1 MSVKN
6 EIDAST
12 SQKPST
18 QTKIPPVT
26 AMHTAKPAPPALPDN
41 DPCSY
46 EQSAGMCLH
55 DRIPEVVKKLVAL
68 WQTKS
73 GRTNYCFD
81 HIGPVPIPSHQAII
95 NIIYLIRQLLF
106 PGYFTTT
113 KLHASNLE
121 YYIGKETTELYER
134 LTEQITMAIRHDC
147 RRTNLPCTKCE
158 ERSHHLALTFIKAL
172 PLITETLA
180 ADIRA
185 TLTGDPA
192 TSSSDEVIFS
202 YPGLLAI
209 SIFRMAH
216 ELFLLKVPIIP
227 RIMTEHAHSLTGIDI
242 HPGATIGPGLFID
255 HGTGVVIGETTIIG
269 TNVRIYQGVTLG
281 ALSLPRDAGVKLQ
294 QVKRHPTIEDEVII
308 YANAII
314 LGGDTVIGKRS
325 IIGGNIWLTASVP
338 PDTRVM
344 LKRPE
349 LIFSEKK

>member
-1 MSVKN
+1 
-6 EIDAST
+6 
-12 SQKPST
+12 
-18 QTKIPPVT
+18 
-26 AMHTAKPAPPALPDN
+26 MHTVKPAQSTLPDN

-55 DRIPEVVKKLVAL
+55 DRIPGVVKKLVAL

-73 GRTNYCFD
+73 DRTNYCFD

-185 TLTGDPA
+185 TLAGDPA

-209 SIFRMAH
+209 SIYRMAH

-325 IIGGNIWLTASVP
+325 IIGGNIWLTESVP

-349 LIFSEKK
+349 LIFSEKR

>member
-1 MSVKN
+1 MP
-6 EIDAST
+6 T
-12 SQKPST
+12 SDTPST
-18 QTKIPPVT
+18 TIPG
-26 AMHTAKPAPPALPDN
+26 A
-41 DPCSY
+41 DPC
-46 EQSAGMCLH
+46 GHDHGRTICLH
-55 DRIPEVVKKLVAL
+55 DRIPAVVKKLTAL
-68 WQTKS
+68 WRAKPGQTDS
-73 GRTNYCFD
+73 GPTETCFD

-95 NIIYLIRQLLF
+95 DIIYLVRRLLF
-106 PGYFTTT
+106 PGYFTQT

-134 LTEQITMAIRHDC
+134 LTEQITTAIRHDC
-147 RRTNLPCTKCE
+147 RRTNQPCTKCE
-158 ERSHHLALTFIKAL
+158 ERGHHLALAFINTL
-172 PLITETLA
+172 PPITETLA

-185 TLTGDPA
+185 TLAGDPA
-192 TSSSDEVIFS
+192 TNSSDEIIFS
-202 YPGLLAI
+202 YPGLFAT

-255 HGTGVVIGETTIIG
+255 HGTGVVIGETSVIG
-269 TNVRIYQGVTLG
+269 EGVRIYQGVTLG
-281 ALSLPRDAGVKLQ
+281 ALSLPRDAGVRLQ

-314 LGGDTVIGKRS
+314 LGGDTVIGRRS
-325 IIGGNIWLTASVP
+325 VIGGNIWLTESVP

-349 LIFSEKK
+349 LIFSGKPGKKAEG

>member
-1 MSVKN
+1 MN
-6 EIDAST
+6 
-12 SQKPST
+12 
-18 QTKIPPVT
+18 T
-26 AMHTAKPAPPALPDN
+26 AYTANTAQPALPDN

-46 EQSAGMCLH
+46 ERSTEICLH
-55 DRIPEVVKKLVAL
+55 DRIPEVVKELVAL

-73 GRTNYCFD
+73 GQTESCFD
-81 HIGPVPIPSHQAII
+81 HIGPIPIPSHQAII

-106 PGYFTTT
+106 PGYFTKT

-158 ERSHHLALTFIKAL
+158 ESGHHLALTFIKTL

-185 TLTGDPA
+185 TLAGDPA
-192 TSSSDEVIFS
+192 TKSSDEVIFS

-269 TNVRIYQGVTLG
+269 NNVRIYQGVTLG
-281 ALSLPRDAGVKLQ
+281 ALSLPRDAGVRLQ

-325 IIGGNIWLTASVP
+325 IIGGNIWLTESVP
-338 PDTRVM
+338 ADTRVM